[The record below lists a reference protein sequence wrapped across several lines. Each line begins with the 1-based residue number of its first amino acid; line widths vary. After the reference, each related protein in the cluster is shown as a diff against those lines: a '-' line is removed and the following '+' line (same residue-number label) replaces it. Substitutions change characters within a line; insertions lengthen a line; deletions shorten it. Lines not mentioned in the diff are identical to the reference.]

1 MERLTQDHTACYCRA
16 GPAIPNVWLL
26 VQCSLS
32 PTFPLKP
39 QRFQLLWSISATQ
52 FPKPLVVTTA
62 LPLPVF
68 TAAASASLD
77 RTHLESLK
85 HELTQAA
92 SGSLPHYPQPHAPQP
107 LLPLERKPRPPSA
120 MRQRNHWGR
129 GRLAQASNSG
139 FVAAATPGSSPAGR
153 PGRTRL
159 RAARRLGPHLEGQ
172 SGGTVKHFDSWL
184 LWDTPAGRDQAQPI
198 ARAPRTQVQQIRTTP
213 KSEKPAPIHGQRPLQ
228 HAGQRHV

>member
-26 VQCSLS
+26 VQCSLP

-129 GRLAQASNSG
+129 GRLAQAS
-139 FVAAATPGSSPAGR
+139 
-153 PGRTRL
+153 TRVSWL
-159 RAARRLGPHLEGQ
+159 QPPRVPLRLGGRE
-172 SGGTVKHFDSWL
+172 
-184 LWDTPAGRDQAQPI
+184 GRDSGRRGDWVRTLK
-198 ARAPRTQVQQIRTTP
+198 ARVVVP
-213 KSEKPAPIHGQRPLQ
+213 
-228 HAGQRHV
+228 